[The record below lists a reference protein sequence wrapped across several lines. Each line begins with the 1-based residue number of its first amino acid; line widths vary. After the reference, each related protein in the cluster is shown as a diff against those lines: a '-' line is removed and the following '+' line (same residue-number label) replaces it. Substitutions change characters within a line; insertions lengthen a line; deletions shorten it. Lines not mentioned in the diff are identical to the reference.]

1 MKILLWY
8 TILKDMNKSINAN
21 ANGEFEIRRLPYT
34 RMLKSEMS
42 EYAAKIISIVEKHN
56 PDSAIINPLFGA
68 LLAKEPDIALLRL
81 RYGVNLERLRAE
93 QLKGVLMLTI
103 SNFKL
108 NVKILS
114 KTNQEL
120 DVHVVEN
127 AIDSYLRYFNKCRND
142 KQMNQK
148 IAGFLDLINSNKVF
162 AAAVD
167 GLNLM
172 VDITKIKE
180 AYDLFN
186 KVLSKRVSKLAKRP
200 KISTKNI
207 IKELFYTIDNL
218 FKGVELAQ
226 VISTITATEGANQAD
241 FTPLINELRQ
251 LSDMY
256 YKSFSIRKANNKRKH
271 EKKQVEDADL
281 DESTVGSENSL
292 EEKTITEEKA
302 TAISS
307 DNNNGKYHPSKMYVA
322 SIKKIEIPLSK
333 TSTINLNGYSPPYN
347 PTCSVNSG
355 NHAKALS
362 KRKVL
367 LEIGQPCSSV

>member
-1 MKILLWY
+1 
-8 TILKDMNKSINAN
+8 MNKSINAN

>member
-127 AIDSYLRYFNKCRND
+127 AIEW
-142 KQMNQK
+142 
-148 IAGFLDLINSNKVF
+148 V
-162 AAAVD
+162 
-167 GLNLM
+167 
-172 VDITKIKE
+172 
-180 AYDLFN
+180 
-186 KVLSKRVSKLAKRP
+186 
-200 KISTKNI
+200 
-207 IKELFYTIDNL
+207 
-218 FKGVELAQ
+218 KG
-226 VISTITATEGANQAD
+226 
-241 FTPLINELRQ
+241 
-251 LSDMY
+251 
-256 YKSFSIRKANNKRKH
+256 
-271 EKKQVEDADL
+271 
-281 DESTVGSENSL
+281 
-292 EEKTITEEKA
+292 
-302 TAISS
+302 
-307 DNNNGKYHPSKMYVA
+307 NG
-322 SIKKIEIPLSK
+322 
-333 TSTINLNGYSPPYN
+333 
-347 PTCSVNSG
+347 
-355 NHAKALS
+355 
-362 KRKVL
+362 
-367 LEIGQPCSSV
+367 